1 MSKNKSTKTASNQ
14 IIVLFGVDEDG
25 KTQAARFTFNQ
36 KDLALKAAGLMKL
49 DAYEVDPATQPE
61 LFSKI
66 PAGRLYSN
74 GKGFVPYVRRD
85 RYAKLL
91 EALGV
96 PSSGVAPAPSDEPL
110 VAQGL
115 PDNWQSITPGHLVL
129 AREDGDQEGWWEAII
144 TKCEDDML
152 TLRFRDYPKMA
163 PITRHRTAVAL
174 LNPASQQ

>member
-1 MSKNKSTKTASNQ
+1 MSKNKSKKPAANQ
-14 IIVLFGVDEDG
+14 IIVLFGVDEHG
-25 KTQAARFTFNQ
+25 KTQAARFAANQ

-96 PSSGVAPAPSDEPL
+96 QSSEAAAASEEPL

-115 PDNWQSITPGHLVL
+115 PDSWQSIAPGHLVL
-129 AREDGDQEGWWEAII
+129 AREDGDQDGWWEAII
-144 TKCEDDML
+144 TRCDDEML
-152 TLRFRDYPKMA
+152 TLRFRDYPKLA
-163 PITRHRTAVAL
+163 PITRHRSAIAL
-174 LNPASQQ
+174 LNPTSQQ